1 MNVRPIACASVC
13 LILVSTAIAQT
24 QPGVIY
30 DSKGFES
37 PTFTL
42 GSVAGQDGW
51 RVVLGEE
58 AHAVVQATEVA
69 QGQQAVQ
76 LTNTGERVLIR
87 KGATVKENAFVDV
100 MLFTPTADQIQT
112 NASILFRG
120 RDANNKAGLYLSVS
134 LNAGGAVNNVPA
146 GPNNRYTP
154 GAWNRFTVY
163 LDLDRNTWDLYVN
176 GKLAAS
182 GLPFTGNAD
191 VASFSSF
198 DVDWTSKPGASGF
211 GLGVDQFQITT
222 TNPIA
227 EPASAG

>member
-1 MNVRPIACASVC
+1 MNVRPLACVSMC
-13 LILVSTAIAQT
+13 MILVSIATA
-24 QPGVIY
+24 QPQSDAIY

-42 GSVAGQDGW
+42 GSLAGQNGW

-58 AHAVVQATEVA
+58 AHAIVQSDKVA

-76 LTNTGERVLIR
+76 LLNTGERVLIR
-87 KGATVKENAFVDV
+87 KGAAVKENAFVDV
-100 MLFTPTADQIQT
+100 MLFTPTADQIHT

-120 RDANNKAGLYLSVS
+120 RDADNKAGLYLNVS

-163 LDLDRNTWDLYVN
+163 LDLANNTWDLYVN
-176 GKLAAS
+176 GKLAAA

-191 VASFSSF
+191 VASFNTF

-211 GLGVDQFQITT
+211 GVGVDQLQITP
-222 TNPIA
+222 TNPLP
-227 EPASAG
+227 EPAPAG